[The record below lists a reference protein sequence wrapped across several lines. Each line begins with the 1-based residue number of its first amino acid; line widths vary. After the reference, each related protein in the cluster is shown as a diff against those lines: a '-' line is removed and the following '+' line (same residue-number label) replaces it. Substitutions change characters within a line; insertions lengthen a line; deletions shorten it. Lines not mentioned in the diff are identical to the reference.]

1 MIRAIVFDLGG
12 VLIDLD
18 FDNCVRSFREILGYE
33 RITEI
38 LDLSHQKGIYGDM
51 EAGLITADEFRA
63 AVLADSRPGCVPAD
77 VDRAMAGLLT
87 GMDPAKVPLLERLAE
102 KYPVYGLS
110 NNNEISTARMHEIY
124 EESRLD
130 WRRVFRKEFL
140 SCRMKMMKPAREIFD
155 AVAAEI
161 GFPPAEILFVDDS
174 QKNVDGAR
182 ASQIICNFGTCRCTV
197 TSGSASL
204 PRRRCPPT
212 RWMRNTSGSEP
223 ARSGASPRPTSST
236 MCAG

>member
-51 EAGLITADEFRA
+51 EAGLISEDDFRA
-63 AVLADSRPGCVPAD
+63 AVLEDSRPGCVPAD

-87 GMDPAKVPLLERLAE
+87 GMDPAKVPLLEHLAE
-102 KYPVYGLS
+102 KYPIYGLS

-124 EESRLD
+124 EEEERGRRPGRRLAGRPVRAGNGP
-130 WRRVFRKEFL
+130 RRVYRK
-140 SCRMKMMKPAREIFD
+140 
-155 AVAAEI
+155 
-161 GFPPAEILFVDDS
+161 LFVTLGHVAVQLLPD
-174 QKNVDGAR
+174 QQAFRGE
-182 ASQIICNFGTCRCTV
+182 G
-197 TSGSASL
+197 
-204 PRRRCPPT
+204 PRRP
-212 RWMRNTSGSEP
+212 G
-223 ARSGASPRPTSST
+223 G
-236 MCAG
+236 

>member
-124 EESRLD
+124 EESGLD

-161 GFPPAEILFVDDS
+161 GFPPRPGRRLAGRPVRAGNGPRRVYRKLFVTLGHVAVQLLPD
-174 QKNVDGAR
+174 QQAFRGEGAR
-182 ASQIICNFGTCRCTV
+182 RQG
-197 TSGSASL
+197 G
-204 PRRRCPPT
+204 
-212 RWMRNTSGSEP
+212 
-223 ARSGASPRPTSST
+223 
-236 MCAG
+236 